1 MPKQM
6 PGTSETGHVY
16 DVFICHA
23 SEDTATVAIPLSNAF
38 RAASISFW
46 LDEGEINWGDSII
59 TKVNEGLSK
68 SRYVV
73 VILSSVSA
81 DKNWPLRELNAI
93 LNIEASTGD
102 VKVLPLLVGT
112 REVISTIYAKMPL
125 LNDKQYLTWNNNAD
139 EIVKRL
145 LKRLSREPATATT
158 TTADLP
164 KQEIIAPPAAVLS
177 KAAVTPPDWLKY
189 KVVAFD
195 MDGTILKGYT
205 FSWTLVWDY
214 LKYPKKLQKTGMQRY
229 RAGKTSYKEWC
240 EWACNLFIEKN
251 LKRTDFPAIM
261 QPVTLTNNF
270 YDTIRILKK
279 EGIIVALISGGIDT
293 FLEARIPDAS
303 KLFDYIFVNKLTFD
317 AHERLSGVITTD
329 YDFGGKARALEL
341 ICAANGCTINES
353 VFIGEGFN
361 DQEIAN
367 IAGLTIAY
375 PPSTDQG
382 VSEVAGVGIQEDDL
396 SRILEHII
404 AR

>member
-1 MPKQM
+1 M
-6 PGTSETGHVY
+6 PGTSEKDHVY

-23 SEDTATVAIPLSNAF
+23 SEDTTTVAIPLSNAF
-38 RAASISFW
+38 KAVNISFW

-59 TKVNEGLSK
+59 TKINDGLSK

-73 VILSSVSA
+73 VILSSISA
-81 DKNWPLRELNAI
+81 SKNWPLRELNAM
-93 LNIEASTGD
+93 LNIEASTGN
-102 VKVLPLLVGT
+102 VKILPLLVGT
-112 REVISTIYAKMPL
+112 QEVIKGIYEKMPL
-125 LNDKQYLTWNNNAD
+125 LNDKQYLTWNNNTD

-145 LKRLSREPATATT
+145 LKRLSREPLPEPTATT
-158 TTADLP
+158 NDLP
-164 KQEIIAPPAAVLS
+164 KQQTTIPLATVLS
-177 KAAVTPPDWLKY
+177 KAAVKPPDWLKY

-229 RAGKTSYKEWC
+229 RSGSTSYKEWC

-251 LKRTDFPAIM
+251 LRRTDFPAIM

-279 EGIIVALISGGIDT
+279 EGIIVALISGGIDI
-293 FLEARIPDAS
+293 FLKERIPDAANI
-303 KLFDYIFVNKLTFD
+303 FDYIFINKLTFD
-317 AHERLSGVITTD
+317 THDRLSGVVTTD
-329 YDFGGKARALEL
+329 YDFDGKAKALEL
-341 ICAANGCTINES
+341 ICAANGCNINES

-382 VSEVAGVGIQEDDL
+382 VREVAGVGIQEDDL
-396 SRILEHII
+396 SLILEHII
-404 AR
+404 AK